1 MCLSLQTLSLDEHRD
16 GYGHARVAALLR
28 EMGYERAAEDGVD
41 PGEDGEGE
49 GEWRGRTRYC
59 TL

>member
-41 PGEDGEGE
+41 PGEVGEGE
-49 GEWRGRTRYC
+49 GEWRGRTR
-59 TL
+59 